1 MTAVRPPVLAGSWY
15 PADPERL
22 RQRVQTYLEGADPA
36 KVPAGA
42 PIIAMAPHAGYEYSG
57 PVAGALFAALGQ
69 RQFDAVFIL
78 APNHR
83 APLERPALS
92 SAEAFATPLGQVPV
106 ATEIVA
112 DLAATGAYTVN
123 DRAHGF
129 EHAVEIQLP
138 LLQCALP
145 ENTPIVPIL
154 VPHLSPS
161 MRLEAARGLDRWR
174 DSHHLFLVSS
184 DLTHFG
190 AEYGYQPFTEDIP
203 RRIEQLDTGAIL
215 KILAHDAPG
224 LLAYGKETGITMCG
238 LEAAAVVLDAPAPA
252 DYQAALLDY
261 ARSGDREGQYDLSV
275 SYAATLICNP
285 NEE

>member
-1 MTAVRPPVLAGSWY
+1 MTAVRPPVLAGAWY
-15 PADPERL
+15 PADPDLL
-22 RQRVQTYLEGADPA
+22 RQQVQTYLEGADAA

-42 PIIAMAPHAGYEYSG
+42 PVIAMAPHAGYQYSG
-57 PVAGALFAALGQ
+57 AVAGALYAALAG
-69 RQFDAVFIL
+69 RSFDAVFIL

-106 ATEIVA
+106 AVDIVQ
-112 DLAATGAYTVN
+112 DLAATSAYTVN

-138 LLQCALP
+138 LMQCALP
-145 ENTPIVPIL
+145 EDTPIVPIL
-154 VPHLSPS
+154 VPHLSPAL
-161 MRLEAARGLDRWR
+161 REEAARALDRWR
-174 DSHHLFLVSS
+174 DPRHLFLVSS

-203 RRIEQLDTGAIL
+203 QRIEQLDTGAIL
-215 KILAHDAPG
+215 KVLSHDAPG

-238 LEAAAVVLDAPAPA
+238 LEAAAIALNAPAPG
-252 DYQAALLDY
+252 DHQAALLDY
-261 ARSGDREGQYDLSV
+261 SRSGDIEGNYDLSV
-275 SYAATLICNP
+275 SYAATLICQP